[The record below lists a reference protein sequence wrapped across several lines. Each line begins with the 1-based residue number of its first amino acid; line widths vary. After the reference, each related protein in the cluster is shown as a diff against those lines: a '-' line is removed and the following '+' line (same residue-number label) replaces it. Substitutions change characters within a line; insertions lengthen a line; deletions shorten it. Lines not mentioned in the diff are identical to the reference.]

1 MRSQNDLETVKLFI
15 YEQQRE
21 KRFLTEKILFEK
33 LGLWLTTKLWLAQN
47 LFWNENRKIMGKT
60 IIHIWLKLQNI
71 LFSFQFH
78 CKTLLFIQNICYICV
93 RDILRIEECLKYS
106 RKIDIW
112 NWRRICIWFWYWK
125 DENKNW
131 ALFKNGQFRK
141 QI

>member
-1 MRSQNDLETVKLFI
+1 METVKLFI

-21 KRFLTEKILFEK
+21 KRFFVTEKILFEK

-47 LFWNENRKIMGKT
+47 LFWNENRKIMGKKT
-60 IIHIWLKLQNI
+60 IIISDWLKLQNI
-71 LFSFQFH
+71 LFNSIV
-78 CKTLLFIQNICYICV
+78 KLYYLFRIYVISVYE
-93 RDILRIEECLKYS
+93 ILRIEECLKYS

-125 DENKNW
+125 YENKNW